1 MLRATKARIYPTPE
15 QIEFLD
21 RQFGAVRFVWNKALA
36 IKIHRYRVHGE
47 KLSAKHDLKPLL
59 AVAKKSRKY
68 GWLAEFDGHSLQ
80 QACINLDRAF
90 KNFFEKRARFPRFK
104 RRHGSQS
111 SYHCTGK
118 MGFGADW
125 VSIPKL
131 PGCLKAVVHRTPV
144 GRLTSITLTKTAT
157 GKYFASLLVDDGLKA
172 PEPPLVIP
180 QDDVIGVDVGLAH
193 VAIDSDGR
201 KTDNPQFVKRA
212 QRNLRRKQ
220 KALSRKEKGSRNR
233 AKARLIVA
241 AAHERV
247 ANARGDFQ
255 HKLSR
260 RLVDENQAII
270 VEALAVK
277 NMLKNRKLA
286 RSISDAGWSS
296 LLLKIAYKAERVGRH
311 FVKLDRFA
319 STSKTCSCCGHKI
332 DDLPL
337 KVRAWT
343 CPSCGEEHDRDVNA
357 ALNIKRLGILELRAG
372 GSHVPACGGLHK
384 TGHVPAAANEAGSKA
399 ARAA

>member
-1 MLRATKARIYPTPE
+1 MLRATKIRIYPTPE

-36 IKIHRYRVHGE
+36 IKTHRYRVHGE
-47 KLSAKHDLKPLL
+47 KLSAKRDLKPLL

-68 GWLAEFDGHSLQ
+68 GWLADFDGHSLQ

-104 RRHGSQS
+104 RRHGAQS

-118 MGFGADW
+118 IGFGADW

-131 PGCLKAVVHRTPV
+131 PGRLRAVVHRMPV

-157 GKYFASLLVDDGLKA
+157 GKYFASLLLDDGINA
-172 PEPPLVIP
+172 PELPAVIH

-220 KALSRKEKGSRNR
+220 KALSRKQKGSSNR

-270 VEALAVK
+270 VETLAVK

-286 RSISDAGWSS
+286 RAISDAGWSS
-296 LLLKIAYKAERVGRH
+296 LLLKIAYKAERAGKH
-311 FVKLDRFA
+311 IVKLDRWA
-319 STSKTCSCCGHKI
+319 ATSKTCSDCGEKA
-332 DDLPL
+332 DEMPL
-337 KVRAWT
+337 SVRSWT
-343 CPSCGEEHDRDVNA
+343 CCTCGSEHDRDVNA

-372 GSHVPACGGLHK
+372 GLHVPACGGLRK
-384 TGHVPAAANEAGSKA
+384 TGHAPAAADEAGSKA